1 MPRQYRLHDGKKGA
15 AIAVRVTPRSSK
27 NEIVEIQSEG
37 TIRIHITAPAH
48 EGKANEELIEFL
60 SDILGVPKSR
70 IDIIAGANG
79 RDKLVTVLDMNAE
92 EVHGR
97 IVGHLS

>member
-15 AIAVRVTPRSSK
+15 AIAVRVTPRASH
-27 NEIVEIQSEG
+27 NEIVEIQSDG
-37 TIRIHITAPAH
+37 TIKIHITAPAH
-48 EGKANEELIEFL
+48 EGKANEVLIAFL

-70 IDIIAGANG
+70 IDIIAGASG
-79 RDKLVTVLDMNAE
+79 RDKLITVLDMNAE

-97 IVGHLS
+97 IVGHLK